1 MRKIKH
7 GLWSLFFVYLFFI
20 YGCAS
25 QTPQAPE
32 KPFIPIFLNVVSF
45 EVVNDYIPHG
55 EEPYVDQE
63 MSPHPAIPLQNWLE
77 TTIKPCGRD
86 GSAVIRI
93 QEVSM
98 RWQKKPSALK
108 DKGFWPYRGIMR
120 LRVELFDKQGHSL
133 GARNIEATRVREVN
147 ESFFGGNKHEMWRV
161 MMKELQTTL
170 EYNLRQIF
178 PTLLKSVQKTQRIET
193 KTSIETPTLVKKA
206 LPQPKLKLP
215 PLPKALPQV
224 KEEAQTKSVDKKK
237 KLFDKKK
244 SKQNKSDRKKR
255 KKKKKRKAKDQETEV
270 IKKDDSPQERTPDIR
285 KPKRRKN
292 KKSSQ
297 KS

>member
-7 GLWSLFFVYLFFI
+7 SFWSLFFAYLFFI

-25 QTPQAPE
+25 QSPKALE
-32 KPFIPIFLNVVSF
+32 KPFVPIFLNVVSF
-45 EVVNDYIPHG
+45 EIVNDYIPHG
-55 EEPYVDQE
+55 EEPYVDHE
-63 MSPHPAIPLQNWLE
+63 MSPHPVIPLQNWLE
-77 TTIKPCGRD
+77 ATIKPCGRE

-93 QEVSM
+93 QEASM
-98 RWQKKPSALK
+98 RWQKRPGTLK

-133 GARNIEATRVREVN
+133 GARNIETTRVREVN
-147 ESFFGGNKHEMWRV
+147 ENFFGGNKHEMWRA
-161 MMKELQTTL
+161 MMQELQTTL

-178 PTLLKSVQKTQRIET
+178 PTLLKSLQKSKQVET
-193 KTSIETPTLVKKA
+193 KTSVETLTLSKKV
-206 LPQPKLKLP
+206 LRQPKLP
-215 PLPKALPQV
+215 PLPKALPQA

-244 SKQNKSDRKKR
+244 SGQKKSDRKKR

-270 IKKDDSPQERTPDIR
+270 IKKDDDSPQERTPDTR
-285 KPKRRKN
+285 KSKRRKN